1 MIQALEHLLEVFDC
15 QVFELCG
22 PFERQGCIDYYVPY
36 MMNDAVEDYLI
47 LRNCRMIGT
56 YIADTELFQEA
67 QIAKDESG
75 YVLAV
80 RQGEEN
86 AFTLYFETI
95 EECVKC
101 YQYHQIGHFWVK
113 GQEQWRQLMYMI
125 GTIHDKYTFLGDAF
139 CNEEELRLLHLAEFA
154 PFRYW
159 SPIHDSLEES
169 YPETEEGIAAMEFF
183 AKEAGDTAYA
193 NWIRLYRR
201 CPKLWK
207 VLANQLLN
215 PKREALYQLIYEK
228 VKKASFGYPER
239 EYEAEI
245 QKQIEEK
252 RKAAVD
258 ELKARG
264 FFGTYPEFEKGC
276 QKILVTEEHPF
287 TILEWNHYKF
297 KIQFMV
303 SECKGE
309 NKLNSGFFQGR
320 GRKGWIETYD

>member
-1 MIQALEHLLEVFDC
+1 M
-15 QVFELCG
+15 
-22 PFERQGCIDYYVPY
+22 
-36 MMNDAVEDYLI
+36 
-47 LRNCRMIGT
+47 
-56 YIADTELFQEA
+56 
-67 QIAKDESG
+67 
-75 YVLAV
+75 
-80 RQGEEN
+80 
-86 AFTLYFETI
+86 
-95 EECVKC
+95 
-101 YQYHQIGHFWVK
+101 
-113 GQEQWRQLMYMI
+113 
-125 GTIHDKYTFLGDAF
+125 
-139 CNEEELRLLHLAEFA
+139 AEFA

-303 SECKGE
+303 
-309 NKLNSGFFQGR
+309 
-320 GRKGWIETYD
+320 